1 MNNPVTKLADA
12 AWSKIEVLSTMRR
25 FIQNELNYPDSLPA
39 GFSSEKLRQAL
50 VRIDSFSGEFSYF
63 LSLKNTQPD
72 PTYLEDKFDE
82 LSNQY
87 NDLMQELER
96 IVN

>member
-1 MNNPVTKLADA
+1 MNNPVTNLADA
-12 AWSKIEVLSTMRR
+12 AWSKMEVLSTMRR

-39 GFSSEKLRQAL
+39 GFSTEKLQSAL
-50 VRIDSFSGEFSYF
+50 VSIDSFSGEFSYF

-87 NDLMQELER
+87 NHLMQELESL
-96 IVN
+96 VN